1 MEKSSIEKLHEESS
15 DLMHKHLKGELSARD
30 LIVMQ
35 HNLYYEA
42 KQMHKQDIIEAYE
55 EGQNTT
61 YEYSED
67 NDVNYYDGRNYYK
80 NTYEKEN

>member
-1 MEKSSIEKLHEESS
+1 MKESCIDWLIKSYFGGLENCTPHFRKYIEKAKELHNQE
-15 DLMHKHLKGELSARD
+15 
-30 LIVMQ
+30 IV
-35 HNLYYEA
+35 
-42 KQMHKQDIIEAYE
+42 EAYE
-55 EGQNTT
+55 EGQNTP

>member
-1 MEKSSIEKLHEESS
+1 MKQSSIEWLVEQLHNG
-15 DLMHKHLKGELSARD
+15 KELSTVIRK
-30 LIVMQ
+30 
-35 HNLYYEA
+35 A
-42 KQMHKQDIIEAYE
+42 KEMHKQEIIEAYE
-55 EGQNTT
+55 EGQNTP